1 MANEEIH
8 LNSIPTGPL
17 GIISLESTKD
27 LGRKVDDYI
36 VSWRAERGRETPI
49 TFPDYVKDS
58 FLVSSKTPRFGSGEG
73 KGVINES
80 IRGKD
85 LYIMVDVTNYSLT
98 YTVCGHENRMSPDDH
113 YADLK
118 RIIGAVAGK
127 ANKITVV
134 MPNLYGGRQH
144 RRTARESLDCS
155 QMLHELNN
163 MGVNDIITFDAHDPR
178 VQNAEPLMGFDNF
191 FPTYQI
197 LKALKFIHSA
207 DIIHR
212 DLKPSNIFINSD
224 CHVKLGD
231 FGLART
237 LDNNPNM
244 GGVVTDYVAT
254 RWYRAPEMIL
264 AAQKY
269 GKPIDM
275 WSVGC
280 ILYELLVGTPL
291 LPGKSTKDMIR
302 MMFGVT
308 GFPDRKEYNEVK
320 KECRIQIEYD
330 DLLQEKIKKKKNILQ
345 MVSGYTH
352 DDVAIDL
359 LLKCLEFNP
368 RKRLTAEEALEHPYV
383 ADFHNPEEEILCDHK
398 INVPLDDDNKF
409 SKEEYRHKLYEIVMK
424 RKIEIRKQILESIKK
439 EKENN
444 HDE

>member
-1 MANEEIH
+1 MSNQEE
-8 LNSIPTGPL
+8 
-17 GIISLESTKD
+17 
-27 LGRKVDDYI
+27 KVDKVEDHIKKRFTLQKKVGQGAYGVVFKAI
-36 VSWRAERGRETPI
+36 DKKTKEQVALKKLFGAFQDDVDSQRTFREVMLLQELNGHDNIIRLLNVIKAEN
-49 TFPDYVKDS
+49 D
-58 FLVSSKTPRFGSGEG
+58 L
-73 KGVINES
+73 
-80 IRGKD
+80 D
-85 LYIMVDVTNYSLT
+85 LYLVFDYM
-98 YTVCGHENRMSPDDH
+98 E
-113 YADLK
+113 ADLFNVIRANILQDIHK
-118 RIIGAVAGK
+118 KFII
-127 ANKITVV
+127 
-134 MPNLYGGRQH
+134 
-144 RRTARESLDCS
+144 
-155 QMLHELNN
+155 
-163 MGVNDIITFDAHDPR
+163 
-178 VQNAEPLMGFDNF
+178 
-191 FPTYQI
+191 YQT

-237 LDNNPNM
+237 LDNNPKLD
-244 GGVVTDYVAT
+244 GVVTDYVAT

-359 LLKCLEFNP
+359 LLKCLQFNP
-368 RKRLTAEEALEHPYV
+368 KKRLTAEEALEHPYV

-409 SKEEYRHKLYEIVMK
+409 SKEEYRLKLYDIVMK

-439 EKENN
+439 EKEKENN
-444 HDE
+444 HEQ

>member
-1 MANEEIH
+1 MSNQEE
-8 LNSIPTGPL
+8 
-17 GIISLESTKD
+17 
-27 LGRKVDDYI
+27 KVDKVEDHIKKRFTLQKKVGQGAYGVVFKAI
-36 VSWRAERGRETPI
+36 DKKTKEQVALKKLFGAFQDDVDSQRTFREVMLLQELNGHDNIIRLLNVIKAEN
-49 TFPDYVKDS
+49 D
-58 FLVSSKTPRFGSGEG
+58 L
-73 KGVINES
+73 
-80 IRGKD
+80 D
-85 LYIMVDVTNYSLT
+85 LYLVFDYM
-98 YTVCGHENRMSPDDH
+98 E
-113 YADLK
+113 ADLFNVIRANILQDIHK
-118 RIIGAVAGK
+118 KFII
-127 ANKITVV
+127 
-134 MPNLYGGRQH
+134 
-144 RRTARESLDCS
+144 
-155 QMLHELNN
+155 
-163 MGVNDIITFDAHDPR
+163 
-178 VQNAEPLMGFDNF
+178 
-191 FPTYQI
+191 YQT

-237 LDNNPNM
+237 LDNNPKLD
-244 GGVVTDYVAT
+244 GVVTDYVAT

-275 WSVGC
+275 WSIGC

-352 DDVAIDL
+352 DDVAIDF
-359 LLKCLEFNP
+359 LLKCLQFNP
-368 RKRLTAEEALEHPYV
+368 KKRLTAEEALEHPYV

-409 SKEEYRHKLYEIVMK
+409 SKEEYRLKLYDIVMK

-444 HDE
+444 NEQ

>member
-1 MANEEIH
+1 MSNQEE
-8 LNSIPTGPL
+8 
-17 GIISLESTKD
+17 
-27 LGRKVDDYI
+27 KVDKVEDHIKKRFTLQKKVGQGAYGVVFKAI
-36 VSWRAERGRETPI
+36 DKKTKEQVALKKLFGAFQDDVDSQRTFREVMLLQELNGHDNIIRLLNVIKAEN
-49 TFPDYVKDS
+49 D
-58 FLVSSKTPRFGSGEG
+58 L
-73 KGVINES
+73 
-80 IRGKD
+80 D
-85 LYIMVDVTNYSLT
+85 LYLVFDYM
-98 YTVCGHENRMSPDDH
+98 E
-113 YADLK
+113 ADLFNVIRANILQDIHK
-118 RIIGAVAGK
+118 KFII
-127 ANKITVV
+127 
-134 MPNLYGGRQH
+134 
-144 RRTARESLDCS
+144 
-155 QMLHELNN
+155 
-163 MGVNDIITFDAHDPR
+163 
-178 VQNAEPLMGFDNF
+178 
-191 FPTYQI
+191 YQT

-237 LDNNPNM
+237 LDNNPKLD
-244 GGVVTDYVAT
+244 GVVTDYVAT

-352 DDVAIDL
+352 DEVAIDL
-359 LLKCLEFNP
+359 LLKCLQFNP
-368 RKRLTAEEALEHPYV
+368 KKRLTAEEALEHPYV

-409 SKEEYRHKLYEIVMK
+409 SKEEYRLKLYDIVMK

-444 HDE
+444 NEQ